1 MRILILSE
9 SIAGSGHTIAAK
21 NVAKGIHLLYPK
33 AEIKIDTSLTR
44 VSPLLEKVTSH
55 LYLSTIQRA
64 SPLWGWAYNRERQ
77 WSFLGKDLLRKF
89 TGRRLES
96 YIKEE
101 SPDVV
106 ISTHAFCLGG
116 LVELKQKYPHSFVLG
131 AAFTDF
137 LINPFWIFP
146 EVDFYF
152 VGADQLKKQM
162 VEHYGISAENI
173 FVTGIPIDP
182 VFNQSL
188 SRETIRNYLQIP
200 PNHFHI
206 LVTGGGLGV
215 GAYEEILSALGKVD
229 GNLTVSVFVGNNQK
243 LRREIESLL
252 TEYLH
257 PVFLHDYVSNMNEWM
272 QAADLL
278 IGKPGGLTV
287 SEALAC
293 SLPLLIYKP
302 IPGQEERNTRFLLA
316 SEAAWQA
323 KSPEEIIRL
332 VQQLLVNPRDLIL
345 LRQKAQQ
352 ISRPNAAKQVGEII
366 LEKTNATPKN

>member
-1 MRILILSE
+1 M
-9 SIAGSGHTIAAK
+9 
-21 NVAKGIHLLYPK
+21 
-33 AEIKIDTSLTR
+33 
-44 VSPLLEKVTSH
+44 
-55 LYLSTIQRA
+55 
-64 SPLWGWAYNRERQ
+64 
-77 WSFLGKDLLRKF
+77 
-89 TGRRLES
+89 
-96 YIKEE
+96 
-101 SPDVV
+101 
-106 ISTHAFCLGG
+106 
-116 LVELKQKYPHSFVLG
+116 
-131 AAFTDF
+131 
-137 LINPFWIFP
+137 
-146 EVDFYF
+146 
-152 VGADQLKKQM
+152 
-162 VEHYGISAENI
+162 
-173 FVTGIPIDP
+173 
-182 VFNQSL
+182 
-188 SRETIRNYLQIP
+188 
-200 PNHFHI
+200 
-206 LVTGGGLGV
+206 VTGGGLGV